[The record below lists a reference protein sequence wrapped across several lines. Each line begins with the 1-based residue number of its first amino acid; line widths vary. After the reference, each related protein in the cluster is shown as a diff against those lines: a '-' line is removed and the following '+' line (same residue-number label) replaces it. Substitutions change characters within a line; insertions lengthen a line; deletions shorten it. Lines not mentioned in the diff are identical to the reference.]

1 MNIFEILNE
10 KYTLPAKPKLFEA
23 FAGIGCQRLAFDR
36 LGIEVE
42 MVGISEIDKYAIQSY
57 MAIHGDTKNFG
68 SICDIQSLPEVD
80 VFTWSFP
87 CTDLSKAGKQKGLTN
102 TRSGLVYEVLRIL
115 HNTEHKPKVLIMEN
129 VVDLVQTKF
138 IREFQSIQHELEL
151 MGYTNYTET
160 MNAKDYGVAQNRD
173 RVFMVSIL
181 GEYYYEFPKPFP
193 LEKRLKDYLEESVD
207 EKYYIKDYQS
217 ISDINESYSQLN
229 GGKWD
234 KLHDIGWRFYNTES
248 VSPTIHTMGG
258 GNLEPKIAETKC
270 LNSQVNGQQ
279 PSLTDRIYDSDYIST
294 AITTAPF
301 YMPNYTVK
309 NVYQNITENAFELRR
324 KTENGDFCIQ
334 GTRVNFEESW
344 SDTVLSGVN
353 HNKVYE
359 QGIRIRKLTSLE
371 CWRLMGIDDKDFRA
385 AEKVCSNSQLY
396 KQAGNGIVVD
406 VFARIIEQMTEHKS
420 NVVKTSQSSELSE
433 PKIIEYN
440 ITQQVTV
447 RKHEVD
453 IESLKEL
460 LSSSKK
466 NVGITNKQ
474 LSDQLDLPITLI
486 EHWFRKDSSFSIP
499 PKESWLKLREILKIE
514 TDMFD
519 ESVMEFIEKDGV
531 FEKANRVYCESGI
544 APTIT
549 CVSENEKVLI
559 NGASKTKGKNI

>member
-23 FAGIGCQRLAFDR
+23 FAGIGCQRLAFNR

-42 MVGISEIDKYAIQSY
+42 MVGISEIDKYALQSY

-207 EKYYIKDYQS
+207 EKYYLSEKAIEGMMNTTFNQASENCLLEENGLSSTILARDYKD
-217 ISDINESYSQLN
+217 
-229 GGKWD
+229 
-234 KLHDIGWRFYNTES
+234 
-248 VSPTIHTMGG
+248 
-258 GNLEPKIAETKC
+258 PKRVIETKC
-270 LNSQVNGQQ
+270 LNSQVDGQQ

-301 YMPNYTVK
+301 YMPNYT
-309 NVYQNITENAFELRR
+309 E
-324 KTENGDFCIQ
+324 
-334 GTRVNFEESW
+334 
-344 SDTVLSGVN
+344 
-353 HNKVYE
+353 
-359 QGIRIRKLTSLE
+359 GIRIRKLTPLE

-406 VFARIIEQMTEHKS
+406 VFARIIEQM
-420 NVVKTSQSSELSE
+420 
-433 PKIIEYN
+433 
-440 ITQQVTV
+440 
-447 RKHEVD
+447 
-453 IESLKEL
+453 
-460 LSSSKK
+460 
-466 NVGITNKQ
+466 
-474 LSDQLDLPITLI
+474 
-486 EHWFRKDSSFSIP
+486 
-499 PKESWLKLREILKIE
+499 
-514 TDMFD
+514 
-519 ESVMEFIEKDGV
+519 
-531 FEKANRVYCESGI
+531 
-544 APTIT
+544 
-549 CVSENEKVLI
+549 
-559 NGASKTKGKNI
+559 KGKI